1 MKQPEKA
8 SLDTADGLGRWPQM
22 ELYQLSRRKPWK
34 GLLTGGCGYTRDRS
48 FLCTGISKHW
58 LLLLFSHQVV
68 SNSATSWTATCQ
80 ASLSLTIP
88 WSLPKSMS
96 IESVMLSNN
105 LIIISFFSC
114 LQSFLASGSFPIS
127 QLLASDGQVL
137 ELQLQCQSSKEYSGL
152 ISFKIDWF
160 DLLAVQGTLKSL
172 LQHHSSKASI
182 LLHSAFF
189 MVQLSYLYMT
199 TGKTVALT
207 IQTFVSKV
215 MSLLFNTLSR
225 FVIDFLPRSN
235 HLLIS
240 WLQSPPA
247 VI

>member
-1 MKQPEKA
+1 M
-8 SLDTADGLGRWPQM
+8 
-22 ELYQLSRRKPWK
+22 
-34 GLLTGGCGYTRDRS
+34 
-48 FLCTGISKHW
+48 
-58 LLLLFSHQVV
+58 

-160 DLLAVQGTLKSL
+160 DLLAVQGTLKGL
-172 LQHHSSKASI
+172 LQHHSKVSI
-182 LLHSAFF
+182 LQYSAFF
-189 MVQLSYLYMT
+189 IVQFSHLYMT

-207 IQTFVSKV
+207 IQTFVS
-215 MSLLFNTLSR
+215 
-225 FVIDFLPRSN
+225 
-235 HLLIS
+235 
-240 WLQSPPA
+240 
-247 VI
+247 